1 VTEPA
6 ITLIV
11 PFYRNVEM
19 LKRQSAEWNSYPSD
33 MKIIVVDDCSPE
45 PAEPLVERRDI
56 TILRI
61 TDDIKW
67 NRNGAR
73 NLGAHVAD
81 TEWIMQIDIDH
92 LLPARAA
99 NSLTFIANKLSP
111 LHMYRFPR
119 FRRGAADETRMK
131 DRIPRGMTYGKIKPH
146 GDSYLCTKAAYW
158 KAGGYNYAFSGHLGG
173 GSPFL
178 AQLER
183 VAKLHM
189 LPHSINLEVFT
200 KSECSD
206 ASDTTLSRDQS
217 HYIATKKRLEREGKI
232 KGDGDTGI
240 FPFSYERVQ

>member
-1 VTEPA
+1 VTND

-11 PFYRNVEM
+11 PYYRNREM
-19 LKRQSAEWNSYPSD
+19 LRRQAKEWWGYPSQL
-33 MKIIVVDDCSPE
+33 KIIVVDDGSPE
-45 PAEPLVERRDI
+45 PAMPMINRKDV
-56 TILRI
+56 TVLRI
-61 TDDIKW
+61 NEDIPW

-73 NLGAHVAD
+73 NLGAHVA
-81 TEWIMQIDIDH
+81 TTQWVMQIDIDH
-92 LLPARAA
+92 LLPADCAWQLTETLLDA
-99 NSLTFIANKLSP
+99 ND
-111 LHMYRFPR
+111 MYRFAR
-119 FRRGAADETRMK
+119 WRRGAADNTRMK
-131 DRIPRGMTYGKIKPH
+131 DKLPRDAMYGRIKPH